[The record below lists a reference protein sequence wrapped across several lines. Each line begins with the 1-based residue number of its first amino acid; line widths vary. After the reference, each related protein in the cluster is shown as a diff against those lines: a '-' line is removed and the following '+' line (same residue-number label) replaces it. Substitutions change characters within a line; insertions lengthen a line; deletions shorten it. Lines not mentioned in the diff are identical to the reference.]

1 MAKSIKSDLQVG
13 AFVLFGLVL
22 AGVVIFLIGDER
34 RVFDESVEYTAI
46 FDDVEGLKSGAPV
59 RMGGVRVGQ
68 VEKVGYSE
76 DANDGMVHVQL
87 SVVADASGRLRDDS
101 VVSIENKGLLGDKM
115 VVVTRGTEGAALPP
129 GSQLD
134 TRKNPGMFERI
145 DDIAGEA
152 EHTLKDVSK
161 LAAALGDEKL
171 HDDLRGTAHSVNVM
185 MKEITEGDGYPHRLL
200 TSREEADRISGLVEN
215 VDKTSRELNATLRE
229 MRLAVRQVRKGPG
242 FAHDMLYGN
251 GAKKEIGQIGDA
263 AGEVALTLK
272 GVREGDGF
280 AHDLLFGGGAGTGDA
295 VKNITQVT
303 ADLRDIVR
311 NVKKGKGTI
320 GALLVDPSVYDDL
333 KRVLGDVE
341 RNDVLRALVRYS
353 IKRDDAKKPAV
364 EVSPTEE

>member
-1 MAKSIKSDLQVG
+1 MARSIKSDLQVG

-22 AGVVIFLIGDER
+22 AAVVIFLIGDER
-34 RVFDESVEYTAI
+34 RVFDKSMEYTAT
-46 FDDVEGLKSGAPV
+46 FDDVEGLKSGAPI

-76 DANDGMVHVQL
+76 DASDGLVHVRM
-87 SVVADASGRLRDDS
+87 SIVADASGRLRDDS

-115 VVVTRGTEGAALPP
+115 IVVTRGTEGEVVPP
-129 GSQLD
+129 GSQLN
-134 TRKNPGMFERI
+134 TRKNPGMFERL
-145 DDIAGEA
+145 DGIAGEA

-200 TSREEADRISGLVEN
+200 TSKEEADRISGLVEN
-215 VDKTSRELNATLRE
+215 VDQTSRELNATLRE

-251 GAKKEIGQIGDA
+251 GAQKEIGQIGDA

-272 GVREGDGF
+272 GIREGDGF
-280 AHDLLFGGGAGTGDA
+280 AHDVLFGGGEDTGDA
-295 VKNITQVT
+295 VKNITQMT

-311 NVKKGKGTI
+311 DVKKGKGTI
-320 GALLVDPSVYDDL
+320 GALLVDPSIYDDL
-333 KRVLGDVE
+333 KRVLGNVE
-341 RNDVLRALVRYS
+341 RNNVLRALVRYS
-353 IKRDDAKKPAV
+353 IQRDDKKKPEV
-364 EVSPTEE
+364 EVSASEE